1 MGWFFMRIV
10 ILILLINF
18 ASIAYANNF
27 VLGSAGN
34 RLEGKVISE
43 FNKPWAM
50 SFITKDNLL
59 ITTKAGKLWLMDRSG
74 EKSLVSGVP
83 KVFEGGQGGLGDVVL
98 HPNYKKNKLVYVSYI
113 NSDNAGKT
121 RYATVIRGTL
131 NRLDKPQLKNIETIW
146 KQAPAR
152 SGKGHFSH
160 RIVFGLDGT
169 EHARKIFITSGDRQE
184 QTPAQQWDVALGKI
198 IRLNEDGTIPTDNP
212 FQGKGD
218 LAKTFWTIGH
228 RNALGI
234 AFNKNGQLWAHEMGP
249 RHGDELNLIVAGE
262 NYGWPIVSEGNHYSG
277 LKIPT
282 HDTRTEFIAPK
293 LHWVPTVAPSGL
305 IFYEG
310 DEFSEWNG
318 DAFLGGLK
326 SKALVRIGFNN
337 GEPFEAERFSWSKRV
352 REVEIDDDG
361 AIWVLED
368 GSSGRLIKFT
378 KPTK

>member
-1 MGWFFMRIV
+1 MRTV

-18 ASIAYANNF
+18 ASNTWANN
-27 VLGSAGN
+27 VVTGSAGG
-34 RLEGKVISE
+34 RLEGKVVSQ
-43 FNKPWAM
+43 FNSPWAM
-50 SFITKDNLL
+50 SFINSDNLL
-59 ITTKAGKLWLMDRSG
+59 VTTKSGKIWLINTGG
-74 EKSLVSGVP
+74 EQSLVSGVP
-83 KVFEGGQGGLGDVVL
+83 NVFAGGQGGLGDVVL

-113 NSDNAGKT
+113 NSDDAGRT
-121 RYATVIRGTL
+121 RYASVIRGTL
-131 NRLDKPQLKNIETIW
+131 KNLDKPQLTNIETIW
-146 KQAPAR
+146 TQTPAQ

-160 RIVFGLDGT
+160 RIAFGLDGT
-169 EHARKIFITSGDRQE
+169 QHAGKMFITSGDRQE
-184 QTPAQQWDVALGKI
+184 QTPAQKWDMALGKI

-212 FQGKGD
+212 FQDKGD
-218 LAKTFWTIGH
+218 LAKTFWTVGH

-234 AFNKNGQLWAHEMGP
+234 AFAKDGQLWAHEMGP

-262 NYGWPIVSEGNHYSG
+262 NYGWPIVSEGNHYG
-277 LKIPT
+277 GTRIPA
-282 HDTRTEFIAPK
+282 HETRPEFMDPK
-293 LHWVPTVAPSGL
+293 LYWVPTVAPSGL

-318 DAFLGGLK
+318 NAFIGGLK

-352 REVEIDDDG
+352 REVEMGHDG

-378 KPTK
+378 KPNE

>member
-1 MGWFFMRIV
+1 MRTV
-10 ILILLINF
+10 ILTLLISF
-18 ASIAYANNF
+18 ASNTWANN
-27 VLGSAGN
+27 VVTGSAGG
-34 RLEGKVISE
+34 RLEGKVVSQ
-43 FNKPWAM
+43 FNSPWAM
-50 SFITKDNLL
+50 SFINSDNLL
-59 ITTKAGKLWLMDRSG
+59 VTTKSGKLWLINTSG
-74 EKSLVSGVP
+74 EQSLVSGVP
-83 KVFEGGQGGLGDVVL
+83 NVFAGGQGGLGDVVL

-113 NSDNAGKT
+113 NSDDAGRT
-121 RYATVIRGTL
+121 RYASVIRGTL
-131 NRLDKPQLKNIETIW
+131 ENLDKPQLTNIETIW
-146 KQAPAR
+146 TQTPAQ

-160 RIVFGLDGT
+160 RIAFGLDGT
-169 EHARKIFITSGDRQE
+169 QHAGKMFITSGDRQE
-184 QTPAQQWDVALGKI
+184 QTPAQKWDMALGKI

-218 LAKTFWTIGH
+218 LAKTFWTVGH

-234 AFNKNGQLWAHEMGP
+234 AFAKDGQLWAHEMGP

-262 NYGWPIVSEGNHYSG
+262 NYGWPIVSEGNHYG
-277 LKIPT
+277 GTRIPA
-282 HDTRTEFIAPK
+282 HETRPEFMNPK
-293 LHWVPTVAPSGL
+293 LYWVPTVAPSGL

-318 DAFLGGLK
+318 NAFIGGLK

-352 REVEIDDDG
+352 REVEMGHDG

-378 KPTK
+378 KPIE